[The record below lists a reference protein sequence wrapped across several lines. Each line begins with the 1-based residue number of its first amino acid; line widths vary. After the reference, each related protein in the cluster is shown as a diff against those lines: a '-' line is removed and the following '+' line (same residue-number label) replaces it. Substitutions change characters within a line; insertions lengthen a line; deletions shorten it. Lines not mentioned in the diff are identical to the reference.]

1 VYVSTRIVL
10 VEDDPNQARILRLY
24 LEREEYSVVVATT
37 GSRALAAFREQDAA
51 LVILDL
57 MLPDLDGRD
66 VCRLIRAESDVP
78 ILMLTARSAEGDVMS
93 GLDLGAD
100 DYVTKPY
107 RPGELMARVRALV
120 RRSRLRAEEPS
131 VVEYADLVVAP
142 DRRVVERA
150 GAAVALTASEFDIL
164 LALASRPG
172 RVHTRVQ
179 LLDLVV
185 GYRGDSLERTIDAHV
200 RNIRRKLG
208 DDAASPRYIATVVG
222 VGYKAP

>member
-1 VYVSTRIVL
+1 MSTRIVL
-10 VEDDPNQARILRLY
+10 AEDDPNQARILRLY
-24 LEREEYSVVVATT
+24 LEREEYSVVVAAT
-37 GSRALAAFREQDAA
+37 GSRALAAFREQDPA

-66 VCRLIRAESDVP
+66 VCRVIRAESDVP
-78 ILMLTARSAEGDVMS
+78 ILMLTARSGEGDVMS

-120 RRSRLRAEEPS
+120 RRSRLGAEAAT
-131 VVEYADLVVAP
+131 VVEYADLVIDP
-142 DRRVVERA
+142 DRRLAERS
-150 GAAVALTASEFDIL
+150 GVPVTLTASEFDIL
-164 LALASRPG
+164 LALATRPG
-172 RVHTRVQ
+172 RVYTRAQ

-185 GYRGDSLERTIDAHV
+185 GFRGDSLERTIDAHV

-208 DDAASPRYIATVVG
+208 DDVASPRYIATVVG

>member
-1 VYVSTRIVL
+1 MSTRIVL
-10 VEDDPNQARILRLY
+10 AEDDPNQARILRLY
-24 LEREEYSVVVATT
+24 LEREEYSVVVAAT
-37 GSRALAAFREQDAA
+37 GSRALAAFREQDPA

-66 VCRLIRAESDVP
+66 VCRVIRAESDVP
-78 ILMLTARSAEGDVMS
+78 ILMLTARSGEGDVMS

-120 RRSRLRAEEPS
+120 RRSRLGAEAATL
-131 VVEYADLVVAP
+131 VEYADLVIDP
-142 DRRVVERA
+142 DRRLAERS
-150 GAAVALTASEFDIL
+150 GVPVTLTASEFDIL
-164 LALASRPG
+164 LALATRPG
-172 RVHTRVQ
+172 RVYTRAQ

-185 GYRGDSLERTIDAHV
+185 GFRGDSLERTIDAHV

-208 DDAASPRYIATVVG
+208 DDVASPRYIATVVG

>member
-1 VYVSTRIVL
+1 MSTRIVL
-10 VEDDPNQARILRLY
+10 AEDDPNQARILRLY
-24 LEREEYSVVVATT
+24 LEREEYSVVVAAT
-37 GSRALAAFREQDAA
+37 GSRALAAFREQDPA

-66 VCRLIRAESDVP
+66 VCRVIRAESDVP
-78 ILMLTARSAEGDVMS
+78 ILMLTARSGEGDVMS

-120 RRSRLRAEEPS
+120 RRSRLGAEAAT
-131 VVEYADLVVAP
+131 VVEYADLVIDP
-142 DRRVVERA
+142 DRRLAERS
-150 GAAVALTASEFDIL
+150 GEPVTLTASEFDIL
-164 LALASRPG
+164 LALATRPG
-172 RVHTRVQ
+172 RVYTRAQ

-185 GYRGDSLERTIDAHV
+185 GFRGDSLERTIDAHV

-208 DDAASPRYIATVVG
+208 DDVASPRYIATVVG

>member
-1 VYVSTRIVL
+1 VSTRIVL
-10 VEDDPNQARILRLY
+10 AEDDPNQARILRLY
-24 LEREEYSVVVATT
+24 LEREEYSVVVAAT
-37 GSRALAAFREQDAA
+37 GSRALAAFREQDPA

-66 VCRLIRAESDVP
+66 VCRMIRAESDVP
-78 ILMLTARSAEGDVMS
+78 ILMLTARSGEGDVMS

-120 RRSRLRAEEPS
+120 RRSRLGAEAAT
-131 VVEYADLVVAP
+131 VVEYADLVIDP
-142 DRRVVERA
+142 DRRLAERS
-150 GAAVALTASEFDIL
+150 GVPVTLTASEFDIL
-164 LALASRPG
+164 LALATRPG
-172 RVHTRVQ
+172 RVYTRAQ

-185 GYRGDSLERTIDAHV
+185 GFRGDSLERTIDAHV

-208 DDAASPRYIATVVG
+208 DDVASPRYIATVVG

>member
-1 VYVSTRIVL
+1 VSTRIVL
-10 VEDDPNQARILRLY
+10 AEDDPNQARILRLY
-24 LEREEYSVVVATT
+24 LEREEYSVVVAAT
-37 GSRALAAFREQDAA
+37 GSRALAAFREQDPA

-66 VCRLIRAESDVP
+66 VCRVIRAESDVP
-78 ILMLTARSAEGDVMS
+78 ILMLTARSGEGDVMS

-120 RRSRLRAEEPS
+120 RRSRLGAEAATL
-131 VVEYADLVVAP
+131 VEYADLVIDP
-142 DRRVVERA
+142 DRRLAERS
-150 GAAVALTASEFDIL
+150 GVPVTLTASEFDIL
-164 LALASRPG
+164 LALATRPG
-172 RVHTRVQ
+172 RVYTRAQ

-185 GYRGDSLERTIDAHV
+185 GFRGDSLERTIDAHV

-208 DDAASPRYIATVVG
+208 DDVASPRYIATVVG

>member
-1 VYVSTRIVL
+1 MSTRIVL
-10 VEDDPNQARILRLY
+10 AEDDPNQARILRLY
-24 LEREEYSVVVATT
+24 LEREEYSVVVAAT
-37 GSRALAAFREQDAA
+37 GSRALAAFREQDPA

-66 VCRLIRAESDVP
+66 VCRVIRAESDVP
-78 ILMLTARSAEGDVMS
+78 ILMLTARSGEGDVMS

-120 RRSRLRAEEPS
+120 RRSRLGAEAAT
-131 VVEYADLVVAP
+131 VVEFADLVIDP
-142 DRRVVERA
+142 DRRLAERS
-150 GAAVALTASEFDIL
+150 GVPVTLTASEFDIL
-164 LALASRPG
+164 LALATRPG
-172 RVHTRVQ
+172 RVYTRAQ

-185 GYRGDSLERTIDAHV
+185 GFRGDSLERTIDAHV

-208 DDAASPRYIATVVG
+208 DDVASPRYIATVVG